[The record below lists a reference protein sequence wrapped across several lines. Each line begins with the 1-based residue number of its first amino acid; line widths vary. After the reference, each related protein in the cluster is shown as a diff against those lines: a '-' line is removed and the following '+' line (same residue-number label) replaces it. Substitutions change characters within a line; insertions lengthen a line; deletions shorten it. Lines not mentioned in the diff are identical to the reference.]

1 MFKKSLKQVLL
12 QGVLIISSI
21 CAVLPFLYMIATAL
35 TEDTFTMPYPP
46 ILIPKTFY
54 VGNFIEAWT
63 SSNFSRYFLNSLF
76 VASVTTIA
84 ALFISTLSAYGF
96 AKMKFKGKNIVFNLY
111 LFSMMIPTILALV
124 SQYTVINSLGLVDT
138 YTGLLLLYVSGG
150 VAGNT
155 FFLKGFFE
163 GLPKELEES
172 ILIDGGSKWTIYR
185 HIILPLSKP
194 ALGTLAIM
202 TFSGTWDEFF
212 AALTII
218 KTESM
223 RTLPVALKLFQ
234 GQQATKWGLVF
245 AASLIALIPIL
256 IIFITFQKSFLK
268 TGATEG
274 AVKG

>member
-1 MFKKSLKQVLL
+1 
-12 QGVLIISSI
+12 
-21 CAVLPFLYMIATAL
+21 MIATAL

-54 VGNFIEAWT
+54 LGNFIEAWT

>member
-1 MFKKSLKQVLL
+1 MFKKSLKQVSL

-63 SSNFSRYFLNSLF
+63 SSNFSRYFLNSFF

-138 YTGLLLLYVSGG
+138 YTGLLLLYVSG
-150 VAGNT
+150 VFAVNT

-172 ILIDGGSKWTIYR
+172 ILIDGGSKWTVYR